1 MKKSMWFAM
10 GLILWGV
17 LYLMLYSRSVQS
29 AYGKQYQVEEE
40 KDVCSFANGLQFQID
55 HDEFW
60 KIKKVHA
67 VLPEE
72 EKMKAWVE
80 KVTKVAWDESK
91 KKKYSGGGFR
101 YEDEKNGIV
110 INYGGENGTYF
121 FENFKNESSEIIRD
135 NLAELRILLGQY
147 LQELGYQAEETSLK
161 MDDESCPTEY
171 TFTYRTVADGI
182 TVESGNYDVNG
193 EAVANNGIEIKY
205 SSKGIVYLSAFG
217 IQFDEEEPLEA
228 DAQLEDHVKKAVEE
242 WVLLHDGIRD
252 WKEYSVTGVEFV
264 FLPTLRKT
272 GWSRQLQLVPA
283 LRLDVKWISYEYRNK
298 QCTEHAGYFLY
309 DIGEGEII
317 TCF

>member
-91 KKKYSGGGFR
+91 KKKY
-101 YEDEKNGIV
+101 
-110 INYGGENGTYF
+110 
-121 FENFKNESSEIIRD
+121 
-135 NLAELRILLGQY
+135 
-147 LQELGYQAEETSLK
+147 
-161 MDDESCPTEY
+161 
-171 TFTYRTVADGI
+171 
-182 TVESGNYDVNG
+182 
-193 EAVANNGIEIKY
+193 
-205 SSKGIVYLSAFG
+205 
-217 IQFDEEEPLEA
+217 
-228 DAQLEDHVKKAVEE
+228 
-242 WVLLHDGIRD
+242 
-252 WKEYSVTGVEFV
+252 
-264 FLPTLRKT
+264 
-272 GWSRQLQLVPA
+272 
-283 LRLDVKWISYEYRNK
+283 
-298 QCTEHAGYFLY
+298 
-309 DIGEGEII
+309 
-317 TCF
+317 